1 MSNSNAGTLL
11 DKSKLTLFNEYV
23 GVFSTKRGIM
33 YHAVVVHACV
43 VYDIIY
49 CLLSIFRSTDKALRL
64 EG

>member
-1 MSNSNAGTLL
+1 MSNNNAGTLL

-23 GVFSTKRGIM
+23 GVFSTKRRIM

-49 CLLSIFRSTDKALRL
+49 CLLFIFMRTDKALRL